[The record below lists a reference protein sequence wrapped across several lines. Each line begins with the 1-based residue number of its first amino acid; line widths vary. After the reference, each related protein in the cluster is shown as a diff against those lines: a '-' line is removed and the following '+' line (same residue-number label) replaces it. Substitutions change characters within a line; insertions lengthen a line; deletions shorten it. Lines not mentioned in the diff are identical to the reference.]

1 MQGYGEQSFAVAANH
16 QEPDPMLN
24 NYKVLDFRCR
34 PPMAAQKLIFDL
46 KLGRLKWR
54 NRFLCPPS
62 QATLPSMYKVGTD
75 AGLDLLYQEMN
86 EAGIDRIV
94 VPGRNLSNPPKAVVK
109 ESEITSLNVTDQ
121 ELVDLN
127 RRYQGRAIGMHG
139 IDAEAPAAA
148 IVSGIETAVKEHGL
162 AGAVLEI
169 GYSVDDNGQPLL
181 LNDRRLYPIYETML
195 SLDKPLMLQSGI
207 YAGHDIDANNWP
219 PLDRVMQDFPGLK
232 MILAHGGYPRI
243 LDALALCVK
252 HPTLYISPDIYCF
265 FPGGRIYI
273 EAISQLPDQF
283 LFGTAYPFGTF
294 KESLELTL
302 EFPLDSETMANY
314 LYHNAARV
322 LELGD

>member
-1 MQGYGEQSFAVAANH
+1 MIA
-16 QEPDPMLN
+16 D
-24 NYKVLDFRCR
+24 YKVIDFRCR

-46 KLGRLKWR
+46 KLGRLEWK
-54 NRFLCPPS
+54 NRFICPPS
-62 QATLPSMYKVGTD
+62 QATLPSMFKVGTEE
-75 AGLDLLYQEMN
+75 GLDLLYQEMN
-86 EAGIDRIV
+86 EAGIDLIV
-94 VPGRNLSNPPKAVVK
+94 VPGRNLANPPKAVVK
-109 ESEITSLNVTDQ
+109 ESDIHSLNVTDT
-121 ELVDLN
+121 ELVELGQ
-127 RRYQGRAIGMHG
+127 RYQGRAIGMHG
-139 IDAEAPAAA
+139 INAEAPTAE
-148 IVSGIETAVKEHGL
+148 IVSGIETAIKSHQL

-169 GYSVDDNGQPLL
+169 GYSVDSEGRPLQ
-181 LNDRRLYPIYETML
+181 LNDKKLYPIYETL
-195 SLDKPLMLQSGI
+195 RSLDKPLMLQSGI

-283 LFGTAYPFGTF
+283 FFGTAYPFGSF

-302 EFPLDSETMANY
+302 KFPLDTEVMRNY
-314 LYHNAARV
+314 LYDNAARV
-322 LELGD
+322 LEL

>member
-1 MQGYGEQSFAVAANH
+1 MI
-16 QEPDPMLN
+16 D
-24 NYKVLDFRCR
+24 YKIIDFRCR

-46 KLGRLKWR
+46 KLGRLKWQ
-54 NRFLCPPS
+54 NRFICPPS

-75 AGLDLLYQEMN
+75 EGLDLLYQEMI
-86 EAGIDRIV
+86 EAGIDKIV

-109 ESEITSLNVTDQ
+109 ESGITSLNVTDE
-121 ELVDLN
+121 ELVELD

-139 IDAEAPAAA
+139 IDAEQSSEE
-148 IVSGIETAVKEHGL
+148 IVAGIEKAVSEHGL
-162 AGAVLEI
+162 NGAVLEI
-169 GYSVDDNGQPLL
+169 GYSVDEAGRPLQ
-181 LNDRRLYPIYETML
+181 LNDRRLYPIYETMIR
-195 SLDKPLMLQSGI
+195 LDKPLMLQSGI
-207 YAGHDIDANNWP
+207 YAGHDIDANHWP

-243 LDALALCVK
+243 LDAIALCVK
-252 HPTLYISPDIYCF
+252 HPSLYISPDIYCF

-294 KESLELTL
+294 VESLDLTL
-302 EFPLDSETMANY
+302 AFPLDREVMANY

-322 LELGD
+322 LELDD